1 MRGHTLPL
9 SSPSRA
15 PARPDIIFI
24 EFNGKAHGFEA
35 ADGISAMQAAT
46 SFGVPGIVAECGGSA
61 ICGTCH
67 VIVDDGWIARLTAAS
82 ADEQAMLDCVAT
94 ERRPGSRLSCQ
105 IALTP
110 ALQGLVLHVP
120 ERQY

>member
-1 MRGHTLPL
+1 M
-9 SSPSRA
+9 
-15 PARPDIIFI
+15 PDITFI

-94 ERRPGSRLSCQ
+94 ERQPGSRLSCQ